1 MQVTSATNY
10 AALLTQQKMPS
21 TSFTPVTNTNPASSS
36 ASTNSVGTFDFTD
49 MTPNQMKSTAQ
60 SLSASGKIDSK
71 QAMRLQ
77 LMGMPLGKMVDGKF
91 QPLTSAERDS
101 YANTPVNYMQLIQSN
116 MTFLQQNG
124 MAGDPKS
131 GYADD
136 QTILSAMR
144 GAQGSVSSVNI
155 TA

>member
-1 MQVTSATNY
+1 
-10 AALLTQQKMPS
+10 
-21 TSFTPVTNTNPASSS
+21 
-36 ASTNSVGTFDFTD
+36 
-49 MTPNQMKSTAQ
+49 
-60 SLSASGKIDSK
+60 LSASGKIDSK
-71 QAMRLQ
+71 QGIRMELI
-77 LMGMPLGKMVDGKF
+77 GMPLGKLVNGKF

-124 MAGDPKS
+124 LAGDPKS

-136 QTILSAMR
+136 QAILSAMQ